1 MISPLRMADV
11 PPLVSFRNLQV
22 RRGGRLI
29 LSGVTADVP
38 RGGIT
43 ALVGLNGSGK
53 STMLRTMLG
62 ELPFIGELKYRCG
75 HDHSRPRPE
84 YVGYVPQRLHI
95 DARLPITVRDLFG
108 LALNK
113 WRPLVFGVSK
123 KVVRRAVDLLR
134 RVKAEH
140 ILDVP
145 VDGLS
150 GGQMQRVLLALAID
164 PQPELLLLD
173 EPASG
178 IDFKDEQDFYGLI
191 GELNR
196 TTNVTVVLVSHD
208 LPTVSKF
215 ATHVLCLA
223 GGVIRSQGHPSDVLT
238 DANVAATFG
247 ATATR

>member
-1 MISPLRMADV
+1 MADA
-11 PPLVSFRNLQV
+11 PPLVSFRDLQV
-22 RRGGRLI
+22 RRGGRLV
-29 LSGVTADVP
+29 LSKITADVP

-53 STMLRTMLG
+53 STLLRTMLG
-62 ELPFIGELKYRCG
+62 ELPYRGELKYRCG

-84 YVGYVPQRLHI
+84 HVGYVPQRLHI

-108 LALNK
+108 LALNR
-113 WRPLVFGVSK
+113 WQPLIFGVS
-123 KVVRRAVDLLR
+123 RRVAARAAELLR

-173 EPASG
+173 EPAAG
-178 IDFKDEQDFYGLI
+178 IDFKDEQDFYHLI
-191 GELNR
+191 ADLNR
-196 TTNVTVVLVSHD
+196 DTGVTVVLVSHD
-208 LPTVSKF
+208 LPTVGKF

-223 GGVIRSQGHPSDVLT
+223 GGVIRSQGHPADVLT
-238 DANVAATFG
+238 DANVTATFG
-247 ATATR
+247 ATAR

>member
-1 MISPLRMADV
+1 MPTPLRMADV
-11 PPLVSFRNLQV
+11 PPLVSFRNLLV

-29 LSGVTADVP
+29 LSNLTADIP

-53 STMLRTMLG
+53 STLLRTMLG
-62 ELPFIGELKYRCG
+62 ELPYHGELKYRCG

-108 LALNK
+108 LAMSG
-113 WRPLVFGVSK
+113 WRPLMFGIGK
-123 KVVRRAVDLLR
+123 KVVKRAAELLK

-173 EPASG
+173 EPAAG
-178 IDFKDEQDFYGLI
+178 IDFKDEQDFYELI
-191 GELNR
+191 ADLNR

-208 LPTVSKF
+208 LPTVGKF
-215 ATHVLCLA
+215 ASHVLCLA
-223 GGVIRSQGHPSDVLT
+223 GGQIRSQGHPSDVLS

-247 ATATR
+247 AVR

>member
-1 MISPLRMADV
+1 MISPLRMVDV
-11 PPLVSFRNLQV
+11 PPLVSFRDLQV

-53 STMLRTMLG
+53 STLLRTMLG
-62 ELPFIGELKYRCG
+62 ELPFTGELKYRCG

-113 WRPLVFGVSK
+113 WRPLMFGVSK
-123 KVVRRAVDLLR
+123 KVVNRAVDLLR

-191 GELNR
+191 AELNR

-223 GGVIRSQGHPSDVLT
+223 GGVIRSQGHPSDILT

-247 ATATR
+247 APTR

>member
-1 MISPLRMADV
+1 MADV

-29 LSGVTADVP
+29 LTGVTADIP

-53 STMLRTMLG
+53 STLLRTMLG
-62 ELPFIGELKYRCG
+62 ELPYRGEMKFRCG

-95 DARLPITVRDLFG
+95 DTRLPITVRDLFG
-108 LALNK
+108 LALNGH
-113 WRPLVFGVSK
+113 RPLLFGVGRS
-123 KVVRRAVDLLR
+123 VVRRAVELLR
-134 RVKAEH
+134 RVKAEQ

-173 EPASG
+173 EPAAG
-178 IDFKDEQDFYGLI
+178 IDFKDEQDFYELI
-191 GELNR
+191 ANLNR
-196 TTNVTVVLVSHD
+196 ATGVTVVLVSHD
-208 LPTVSKF
+208 LPTVSRF
-215 ATHVLCLA
+215 ATHALCLA
-223 GGVIRSQGHPSDVLT
+223 DGVIRTQGYPADVLS
-238 DANVAATFG
+238 DASVAVTFG
-247 ATATR
+247 ASTR